1 MNIIVLRGRSAID
14 KEKHHKQKVKKEKK
28 AIKKH
33 ATDSEKK
40 NLVFKARFQNYKIKT
55 HV

>member
-14 KEKHHKQKVKKEKK
+14 KEKHYKQKVKKEKKK

-40 NLVFKARFQNYKIKT
+40 KFLFLKHISKTIK
-55 HV
+55 